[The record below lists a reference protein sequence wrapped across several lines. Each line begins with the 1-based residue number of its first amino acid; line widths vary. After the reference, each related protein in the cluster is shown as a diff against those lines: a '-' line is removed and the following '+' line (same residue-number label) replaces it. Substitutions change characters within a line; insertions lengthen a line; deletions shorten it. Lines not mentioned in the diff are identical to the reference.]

1 MWAGAAVPAVDLHT
15 ASSVQTAPPLT
26 CSETRTNT
34 LSDLNHRSDQIQSWW
49 TYRSQHP
56 PWWCSVTMETIPL
69 WDSIPKDHHHHHH
82 HHTDNMRK
90 VMGNTGGAGCAV
102 RRDSWGVDGGVA
114 LRDTDIYINNS
125 AIALNFFLF
134 SFLAPMKETIWI
146 ERYRYKESTYKLFTP
161 KSTPDIWTAYCF

>member
-102 RRDSWGVDGGVA
+102 RRDSRGVDGGVA
-114 LRDTDIYINNS
+114 LHDTDQHLHQQFCNCPK
-125 AIALNFFLF
+125 LFFFFLF
-134 SFLAPMKETIWI
+134 WPPWKRRSG
-146 ERYRYKESTYKLFTP
+146 
-161 KSTPDIWTAYCF
+161 

>member
-49 TYRSQHP
+49 MYSKWSQHP

-69 WDSIPKDHHHHHH
+69 WDSIPKDHHH
-82 HHTDNMRK
+82 TDNMRK
-90 VMGNTGGAGCAV
+90 AIGNTRSEGCAV
-102 RRDSWGVDGGVA
+102 HRDIMRSSWKASVGWYSQTFISQQFCNCPE
-114 LRDTDIYINNS
+114 L
-125 AIALNFFLF
+125 FFLIIF
-134 SFLAPMKETIWI
+134 GSYERHTIWR
-146 ERYRYKESTYKLFTP
+146 EHYCYKESTYKLFTP
-161 KSTPDIWTAYCF
+161 KSTVKKKSR